1 MRRRVGFVG
10 PINRRKRRARRI
22 MAQDLPEYT
31 IQEAAA
37 RLGIPL
43 QKLRR
48 WDAQGVLV
56 ARRTDGGHR
65 RYACEIID
73 GLAGSA
79 VVVASDKHDLVKPET
94 GRVEDQLAA
103 ARRTLKEKRRIIQ
116 LLLESESRYR
126 DLVETSH
133 DLIWTTD
140 AQGRFTYL
148 NNACIDL
155 FGLRPKDL
163 LGGCFFDFEARPRHV
178 SNRRFL
184 SALRKYGEVK
194 NYLTHLIST
203 DGTDRWVGINAR
215 VSHDEEGRIVGL
227 RGTARN
233 VTEQHHAALEIVR
246 LATHDGLTGL
256 PNRVSLQKAL
266 EAALA
271 EGEIG
276 SVVLLDVDHFK
287 YINDNFGHRAGDLL
301 LIAIGGLLK
310 DLVKDENVQV
320 FRLGGDEFA
329 LHLPNALRGEAAQLG
344 ERALSALRHYKFP
357 VPGQGC
363 LSTLTGS
370 IGVATYPFHGAD
382 VATLLANVD
391 IAMYQA
397 KDNGRNRVR
406 LHDHNPDDLRGTHKR
421 VHWARELREVL
432 DDNRVVLYSQPVI
445 RLSDRTSVH
454 QEILVRILDRNGG
467 LVLPGQ
473 FIEVAES
480 LGMAQEIDLR
490 VVSKVIDV
498 LQGPDIRGRKT
509 RFFVNLSRTSISDP
523 HWVRRFQSMLAAA
536 PIDHSQ
542 LVFEITE
549 TAAMSSVDVTQE
561 FIAQMKGMGCRFA
574 LDDFGAGFSS
584 FYFLKRFDVDY
595 LKIDGSFVRDLASDN
610 ASRLFVRALCDVAR
624 GLTKQVVA
632 EWVED
637 QSVMDILVEMGVQ
650 YGQGFLFAR
659 PLPFPAVG
667 TTEQQLQAGKR
678 A

>member
-1 MRRRVGFVG
+1 VGFVG
-10 PINRRKRRARRI
+10 PINRRRRGVTRI
-22 MAQDLPEYT
+22 MGQELPEYT

-56 ARRTDGGHR
+56 ARRTHGGHR
-65 RYACEIID
+65 RYSCEIID

-79 VVVASDKHDLVKPET
+79 GAVSSDKYDLAKPET

-140 AQGRFTYL
+140 SLGRFTYL
-148 NNACIDL
+148 NNACVDL

-163 LGGCFFDFEARPRHV
+163 LGGCFFDFEARPQHV

-184 SALRKYGEVK
+184 SALRKNGEVK

-215 VSHDEEGRIVGL
+215 VSHDDEGRIVGL

-233 VTEQHHAALEIVR
+233 VTEQHHAALEIER

-256 PNRVSLQKAL
+256 PNRVWLQKVL
-266 EAALA
+266 EAALT
-271 EGEIG
+271 EGEKG
-276 SVVLLDVDHFK
+276 SVLLLDVDHFK
-287 YINDNFGHRAGDLL
+287 YINDNFGHRAGDQL

-329 LHLPNALRGEAAQLG
+329 LHVPNALRGKAAQLG

-357 VPGQGC
+357 VSGQGC

-406 LHDHNPDDLRGTHKR
+406 LHDHHPDDLRSTHKR

-432 DDNRVVLYSQPVI
+432 DDDRIMLYSQPVI
-445 RLSDRTSVH
+445 RLSDRTAVH
-454 QEILVRILDRNGG
+454 QEILVRILDRKGAM
-467 LVLPGQ
+467 VLPGQ

-498 LQGPDIRGRKT
+498 LKGPDYRGRKT
-509 RFFVNLSRTSISDP
+509 RLFVNLSRTSISDP
-523 HWVRRFQSMLAAA
+523 HWVRRFQNMLAAA

-595 LKIDGSFVRDLASDN
+595 LKIDGSFVRDLSSDN

-624 GLTKQVVA
+624 GLNKQVVA

-637 QSVMDILVEMGVQ
+637 QSIMDILVEMGVQ

-659 PLPFPAVG
+659 PLPFPALVPA
-667 TTEQQLQAGKR
+667 EQQLQASKR

>member
-1 MRRRVGFVG
+1 MV
-10 PINRRKRRARRI
+10 
-22 MAQDLPEYT
+22 QDLPEYT

-37 RLGIPL
+37 RLGIPV

-65 RYACEIID
+65 RYTCEIID
-73 GLAGSA
+73 GLAGSSA
-79 VVVASDKHDLVKPET
+79 AGAGEKQDPGKPENDKV
-94 GRVEDQLAA
+94 GDQLAA

-140 AQGRFTYL
+140 ALGRFTYL
-148 NNACIDL
+148 NNACVEL
-155 FGLRPKDL
+155 FGLRPKDM
-163 LGGCFFDFEARPRHV
+163 LGACFFDFEPRPQHV

-184 SALRKYGEVK
+184 STLRRNGEVK
-194 NYLTHLIST
+194 NYLTHLISR

-233 VTEQHHAALEIVR
+233 VTEQHRAALEIER

-266 EAALA
+266 EAALGG
-271 EGEIG
+271 GEKG
-276 SVVLLDVDHFK
+276 SVALLDVDHFK
-287 YINDNFGHRAGDLL
+287 YINDNFGHRAGDQLL
-301 LIAIGGLLK
+301 VSIGGLLK
-310 DLVKDENVQV
+310 DLVKNENARV

-329 LHLPNALRGEAAQLG
+329 LHLPNTLRGEAEQIA
-344 ERALSALRHYKFP
+344 ERALAALRHYKFQ
-357 VPGQGC
+357 VSGQGC

-382 VATLLANVD
+382 VATLLSNVD

-406 LHDHNPDDLRGTHKR
+406 LHDHHPDDLRSTHKR

-432 DDNRVVLYSQPVI
+432 DEGRIVLYSQPVI
-445 RLSDRTSVH
+445 RLADRQAVH
-454 QEILVRILDRNGG
+454 QEILVRILDRNGA

-480 LGMAQEIDLR
+480 LGLAQEIDLHVLDK
-490 VVSKVIDV
+490 VVDV
-498 LQGPDIRGRKT
+498 LRGPEYRGRKA
-509 RFFVNLSRTSISDP
+509 RFFVNLSRTSLSDP
-523 HWVRRFQSMLAAA
+523 HWVQRFQSKLAAA

-561 FIAQMKGMGCRFA
+561 FIARMKDMGCRFA

-595 LKIDGSFVRDLASDN
+595 LKIDGSFVRELASDH
-610 ASRLFVRALCDVAR
+610 ASRLFVRALCDVAC
-624 GLTKQVVA
+624 GLNKQVVA

-637 QSVMDILVEMGVQ
+637 QSVMDILLEMGVQ

-659 PLPFPAVG
+659 PLPFAVG
-667 TTEQQLQAGKR
+667 VPAERQRQGGKR

>member
-1 MRRRVGFVG
+1 MT
-10 PINRRKRRARRI
+10 
-22 MAQDLPEYT
+22 QDLPEYT

-65 RYACEIID
+65 RYSREIID
-73 GLAGSA
+73 GLGRSA
-79 VVVASDKHDLVKPET
+79 AVPAPERHDPAKPEN
-94 GRVEDQLAA
+94 GKVEDQLAA

-140 AQGRFTYL
+140 ALGRFTYL
-148 NNACIDL
+148 NNACVEL
-155 FGLRPKDL
+155 FGLRPRDL
-163 LGGCFFDFEARPRHV
+163 LGRCFFDFEARPQHV

-184 SALRKYGEVK
+184 SALRKNGEVK

-233 VTEQHHAALEIVR
+233 VTEQHDAALEIER

-266 EAALA
+266 EAAFA
-271 EGEIG
+271 DGEKG
-276 SVVLLDVDHFK
+276 SVALLDVDHFK
-287 YINDNFGHRAGDLL
+287 YINDNFGHRAGDQLL
-301 LIAIGGLLK
+301 VAIGGLLK
-310 DLVKDENVQV
+310 DMVKEENVQV
-320 FRLGGDEFA
+320 YRLGGDEFA
-329 LHLPNALRGEAAQLG
+329 LHLPDALRGDASHIG
-344 ERALSALRHYKFP
+344 ERALTALRHYKFP

-382 VATLLANVD
+382 VATLLSNVD

-432 DDNRVVLYSQPVI
+432 DENRVMLCSQPVV
-445 RLSDRTSVH
+445 RLTDRTAVH
-454 QEILVRILDRNGG
+454 QEILVRILDRNGSM
-467 LVLPGQ
+467 VLPGQ

-498 LQGPDIRGRKT
+498 LQGPEYRGRKS

-523 HWVRRFQSMLAAA
+523 HWVRRFHNMLAAA
-536 PIDHSQ
+536 RIDHSQ

-549 TAAMSSVDVTQE
+549 TAAMSSVDVTQQ
-561 FIAQMKGMGCRFA
+561 FITQMKGMGCRFA

-595 LKIDGSFVRDLASDN
+595 LKIDGSFVRDLATDN
-610 ASRLFVRALCDVAR
+610 ASRLFVRALCDVAS
-624 GLTKQVVA
+624 GLNKQVVA

-637 QSVMDILVEMGVQ
+637 QAVMDILVEMGVQ

-659 PLPFPAVG
+659 PQPFPAAVPV
-667 TTEQQLQAGKR
+667 ELPLQAGRR

>member
-1 MRRRVGFVG
+1 MT
-10 PINRRKRRARRI
+10 
-22 MAQDLPEYT
+22 QDLPEYT

-56 ARRTDGGHR
+56 ARRTNGGHR
-65 RYACEIID
+65 RYSREIID
-73 GLAGSA
+73 GLARSA
-79 VVVASDKHDLVKPET
+79 AVPVPERHDPAKPEN
-94 GRVEDQLAA
+94 GKVEDQLAA

-140 AQGRFTYL
+140 ALGRFTYL
-148 NNACIDL
+148 NNACVEL
-155 FGLRPKDL
+155 FGLRPRDL
-163 LGGCFFDFEARPRHV
+163 LGRCFFDFEARPQHV

-184 SALRKYGEVK
+184 SALRKDGEVK

-203 DGTDRWVGINAR
+203 DGNDRWVGINAR

-233 VTEQHHAALEIVR
+233 VTEQHDAALEIER

-266 EAALA
+266 EAAFA
-271 EGEIG
+271 DGEKG
-276 SVVLLDVDHFK
+276 SVALLDVDHFK
-287 YINDNFGHRAGDLL
+287 YINDNFGHRAGDQLL
-301 LIAIGGLLK
+301 VAIGGLLK
-310 DLVKDENVQV
+310 DMVKEENVQV
-320 FRLGGDEFA
+320 YRLGGDEFA
-329 LHLPNALRGEAAQLG
+329 LHLPDALRGDASHIG
-344 ERALSALRHYKFP
+344 ERALTALRHYKFP

-370 IGVATYPFHGAD
+370 IGVATYPFQGAD
-382 VATLLANVD
+382 VATLLSNVD

-432 DDNRVVLYSQPVI
+432 DENRVMLCSQPVV
-445 RLSDRTSVH
+445 RLTDRTAVH
-454 QEILVRILDRNGG
+454 QEILVRILDRNGSM
-467 LVLPGQ
+467 VLPGQ

-498 LQGPDIRGRKT
+498 LQGPEYRGRKS

-523 HWVRRFQSMLAAA
+523 HWVRRFHNMLAAA
-536 PIDHSQ
+536 RIDHSQ

-561 FIAQMKGMGCRFA
+561 FITQMKGMGCRFA

-595 LKIDGSFVRDLASDN
+595 LKIDGSFVRDLATDN
-610 ASRLFVRALCDVAR
+610 ASRLFVRALCDVAS
-624 GLTKQVVA
+624 GLNKQVVA

-637 QSVMDILVEMGVQ
+637 QAVMDILVEMGVQ

-659 PLPFPAVG
+659 PQPFPAAVPV
-667 TTEQQLQAGKR
+667 ELPLQASRR

>member
-1 MRRRVGFVG
+1 MV
-10 PINRRKRRARRI
+10 
-22 MAQDLPEYT
+22 QDLPEYT

-37 RLGIPL
+37 RLGIPV

-56 ARRTDGGHR
+56 ARRTYGGHR
-65 RYACEIID
+65 RYTCEIID

-79 VVVASDKHDLVKPET
+79 VVVATEKQDPGEPEN
-94 GRVEDQLAA
+94 GKVEDQLAA
-103 ARRTLKEKRRIIQ
+103 ARRTLREKRRIIQ

-140 AQGRFTYL
+140 ALGRFTYL
-148 NNACIDL
+148 NNACIEL
-155 FGLRPKDL
+155 FGLRPKDM
-163 LGGCFFDFEARPRHV
+163 LGACFFDFEPRPQHV

-184 SALRKYGEVK
+184 SALRKNGEVK
-194 NYLTHLIST
+194 NYLTHLISR

-215 VSHDEEGRIVGL
+215 VSHDEQGRIFGL

-233 VTEQHHAALEIVR
+233 VTEQHHAALEIER

-256 PNRVSLQKAL
+256 PNRVSLQKTL
-266 EAALA
+266 EAALSD
-271 EGEIG
+271 GEKG
-276 SVVLLDVDHFK
+276 SVALLDVDHFK
-287 YINDNFGHRAGDLL
+287 YINDNFGHRAGDQL

-310 DLVKDENVQV
+310 DLVKDENAQV
-320 FRLGGDEFA
+320 YRLGGDEFA
-329 LHLPNALRGEAAQLG
+329 LHLPNALRGDAAQLG
-344 ERALSALRHYKFP
+344 ERALTALRHYKFP
-357 VPGQGC
+357 ISGQGC

-432 DDNRVVLYSQPVI
+432 DEDRIVLYSQPVI
-445 RLSDRTSVH
+445 RLADRKSVH
-454 QEILVRILDRNGG
+454 QEILVRILDRKGA

-480 LGMAQEIDLR
+480 LGMAQEIDLC
-490 VVSKVIDV
+490 VLGKIVDV
-498 LQGPDIRGRKT
+498 LQGPEYRGRKT

-523 HWVRRFQSMLAAA
+523 HWVRRFHSMLAAA

-595 LKIDGSFVRDLASDN
+595 LKIDGSFVRELASDN

-624 GLTKQVVA
+624 GLNKQVVA

-637 QSVMDILVEMGVQ
+637 QAVMDILVGMGVQ

-659 PLPFPAVG
+659 PLPFPAAVPV
-667 TTEQQLQAGKR
+667 EQPLLAGKR

>member
-1 MRRRVGFVG
+1 MV
-10 PINRRKRRARRI
+10 
-22 MAQDLPEYT
+22 QDLPEYT

-37 RLGIPL
+37 RLGIPV

-56 ARRTDGGHR
+56 ARRTYGGHR
-65 RYACEIID
+65 RYTCEIID

-79 VVVASDKHDLVKPET
+79 VVVATEKQDPGEPEN
-94 GRVEDQLAA
+94 GKVEDQLAA
-103 ARRTLKEKRRIIQ
+103 ARRTLREKRRIIQ

-140 AQGRFTYL
+140 ALGRFTYL
-148 NNACIDL
+148 NNACIEL
-155 FGLRPKDL
+155 FGLRPKDM
-163 LGGCFFDFEARPRHV
+163 LGACFFDFEPRPQHV

-184 SALRKYGEVK
+184 SALRKNGEVK
-194 NYLTHLIST
+194 NYLTHLISR

-215 VSHDEEGRIVGL
+215 VSHDEQGRIFGL

-233 VTEQHHAALEIVR
+233 VTEQHHAALEIER

-256 PNRVSLQKAL
+256 PNRVSLQKTL
-266 EAALA
+266 EAALSD
-271 EGEIG
+271 GEKG
-276 SVVLLDVDHFK
+276 SVALLDVDHFK
-287 YINDNFGHRAGDLL
+287 YINDNFGHRAGDQL

-310 DLVKDENVQV
+310 DLVKDENAQV
-320 FRLGGDEFA
+320 YRLGGDEFA
-329 LHLPNALRGEAAQLG
+329 LHLPNALRGDAAQLG
-344 ERALSALRHYKFP
+344 ERALTALRHYKFP
-357 VPGQGC
+357 ISGQGC

-432 DDNRVVLYSQPVI
+432 DEDRIVLYSQPVI
-445 RLSDRTSVH
+445 RLADRKSVH
-454 QEILVRILDRNGG
+454 QEILVRILDRKGA

-480 LGMAQEIDLR
+480 LGMAQEIDLC
-490 VVSKVIDV
+490 VLGKIVDV
-498 LQGPDIRGRKT
+498 LQGPEYRGRKT

-523 HWVRRFQSMLAAA
+523 HWVRRFHSMLAAA

-595 LKIDGSFVRDLASDN
+595 LKIDGSFVRELASDN

-624 GLTKQVVA
+624 GLNKQVVA

-637 QSVMDILVEMGVQ
+637 QAVMDILVGMGVQ

-659 PLPFPAVG
+659 PLPFPAAIPV
-667 TTEQQLQAGKR
+667 EQPLLAGKR

>member
-1 MRRRVGFVG
+1 M
-10 PINRRKRRARRI
+10 
-22 MAQDLPEYT
+22 
-31 IQEAAA
+31 
-37 RLGIPL
+37 
-43 QKLRR
+43 
-48 WDAQGVLV
+48 
-56 ARRTDGGHR
+56 
-65 RYACEIID
+65 
-73 GLAGSA
+73 
-79 VVVASDKHDLVKPET
+79 
-94 GRVEDQLAA
+94 EDQLAA

-148 NNACIDL
+148 NNACVEL
-155 FGLRPKDL
+155 FGLRPRDL
-163 LGGCFFDFEARPRHV
+163 LGRCFFDFEARPQHV

-184 SALRKYGEVK
+184 SALRRNGEVK

-203 DGTDRWVGINAR
+203 GGTDRWVGINAR

-233 VTEQHHAALEIVR
+233 VTEQHDAALEIER

-271 EGEIG
+271 DGEKG
-276 SVVLLDVDHFK
+276 SVALLDVDHFK
-287 YINDNFGHRAGDLL
+287 YINDNFGHRAGDQL

-310 DLVKDENVQV
+310 DLVKNENVQI

-329 LHLPNALRGEAAQLG
+329 MHLPDALRGDASQIG

-421 VHWARELREVL
+421 VHWSRELREVL
-432 DDNRVVLYSQPVI
+432 DENRVMLCSQPVI
-445 RLSDRTSVH
+445 RLADRMSVH
-454 QEILVRILDRNGG
+454 QEILVRIIDRNGG
-467 LVLPGQ
+467 MVLPGQ

-498 LQGPDIRGRKT
+498 LKGAEYRGRKT

-523 HWVRRFQSMLAAA
+523 HWVRRFQAMLAVA

-595 LKIDGSFVRDLASDN
+595 LKIDGSFVRDLATDN

-624 GLTKQVVA
+624 GLNKQVVA

-659 PLPFPAVG
+659 PLPFPAVAPA
-667 TTEQQLQAGKR
+667 ELPLQEEKR

>member
-1 MRRRVGFVG
+1 
-10 PINRRKRRARRI
+10 

-65 RYACEIID
+65 RYSREIID
-73 GLAGSA
+73 GLARSA
-79 VVVASDKHDLVKPET
+79 VLAAGDKQDSGRPEA
-94 GRVEDQLAA
+94 GKMEDQLAA

-148 NNACIDL
+148 NNACVEL
-155 FGLRPKDL
+155 FGLRPRDL
-163 LGGCFFDFEARPRHV
+163 LGRCFFDFEARPQHV

-184 SALRKYGEVK
+184 SALRRNGEVK

-203 DGTDRWVGINAR
+203 AGTDRWVGINAR

-233 VTEQHHAALEIVR
+233 VTEQHDAALEIER
-246 LATHDGLTGL
+246 LATHDALTGL

-271 EGEIG
+271 DGEKG
-276 SVVLLDVDHFK
+276 SVALLDVDHFK
-287 YINDNFGHRAGDLL
+287 YINDNFGHRAGDQL

-329 LHLPNALRGEAAQLG
+329 MHLPDALRGDASQIG

-421 VHWARELREVL
+421 VHWSRELREVL
-432 DDNRVVLYSQPVI
+432 DENRVMLCSQPVI
-445 RLSDRTSVH
+445 RLADRTSVH
-454 QEILVRILDRNGG
+454 QEILVRIIDRNGG
-467 LVLPGQ
+467 MVLPGQ

-498 LQGPDIRGRKT
+498 LKGPEFRGRKT

-523 HWVRRFQSMLAAA
+523 HWVRRFQAMLAAA

-561 FIAQMKGMGCRFA
+561 FIAQMKSMGCRFA
-574 LDDFGAGFSS
+574 LDDFGAGFRSI
-584 FYFLKRFDVDY
+584 YVLKRFDVDY
-595 LKIDGSFVRDLASDN
+595 LKIDGSFVRDLAVDN

-624 GLTKQVVA
+624 GLNKQVVA

-659 PLPFPAVG
+659 PVPFPAV
-667 TTEQQLQAGKR
+667 TAFEQPLQAEKR

>member
-1 MRRRVGFVG
+1 
-10 PINRRKRRARRI
+10 
-22 MAQDLPEYT
+22 MAHALPEYT

-37 RLGIPL
+37 KLGIPL

-65 RYACEIID
+65 RYSCEIID
-73 GLAGSA
+73 GLAGSGTAA
-79 VVVASDKHDLVKPET
+79 VPDRVDADRPET
-94 GRVEDQLAA
+94 GKVEDQLAA
-103 ARRTLKEKRRIIQ
+103 ARRTLREKRRIIQ

-140 AQGRFTYL
+140 ALGRFTYL
-148 NNACIDL
+148 NNACVDL
-155 FGLRPKDL
+155 FGLQPRDL
-163 LGGCFFDFEARPRHV
+163 LGRCFFDFEARPQHV

-184 SALRKYGEVK
+184 SALRKNGEVK

-233 VTEQHHAALEIVR
+233 VTEQHDAAMEIER

-256 PNRVSLQKAL
+256 PNRVSLQKTL

-271 EGEIG
+271 EGEKG
-276 SVVLLDVDHFK
+276 SVALLDVDHFK
-287 YINDNFGHRAGDLL
+287 YINDSFGHRAGDQL
-301 LIAIGGLLK
+301 LIAISGLLK
-310 DLVKDENVQV
+310 DLVKDKNAQV

-329 LHLPNALRGEAAQLG
+329 LHMPNALRREAALVG
-344 ERALSALRHYKFP
+344 EQALSALRHYKFLAS
-357 VPGQGC
+357 GKGC

-370 IGVATYPFHGAD
+370 IGVATYPFHGSD

-397 KDNGRNRVR
+397 KDSGRNRVR
-406 LHDHNPDDLRGTHKR
+406 MHDHNPDDLRGTHKR

-432 DDNRVVLYSQPVI
+432 DEDRVVLCAQPVV
-445 RLSDRTSVH
+445 RLADRTPVH
-454 QEILVRILDRNGG
+454 QEILVRILDRSGG
-467 LVLPGQ
+467 MVLPGQ

-490 VVSKVIDV
+490 VVRKVLDV
-498 LQGPDIRGRKT
+498 LQGPHFRGRKT

-523 HWVRRFQSMLAAA
+523 DWVKRFHKMLTAA

-595 LKIDGSFVRDLASDN
+595 LKIDGGFVRDLASDN

-624 GLTKQVVA
+624 GLNKQVVA
-632 EWVED
+632 EWVEE
-637 QSVMDILVEMGVQ
+637 QAVMDILLEMGVQ
-650 YGQGFLFAR
+650 YGQGYLFAR
-659 PLPFPAVG
+659 PLPFPALVAA
-667 TTEQQLQAGKR
+667 EEAQPQKAGKR

>member
-1 MRRRVGFVG
+1 
-10 PINRRKRRARRI
+10 

-37 RLGIPL
+37 RLGIAL

-65 RYACEIID
+65 RYSREIID

-79 VVVASDKHDLVKPET
+79 VVVPSEKHDLVKPET
-94 GRVEDQLAA
+94 GRMEDQLAA

-148 NNACIDL
+148 NNACVDL
-155 FGLRPKDL
+155 FGLRPRDM
-163 LGGCFFDFEARPRHV
+163 LGGCFFDFEARPQHV

-184 SALRKYGEVK
+184 SALRKNGEVK
-194 NYLTHLIST
+194 NYLTHLVST
-203 DGTDRWVGINAR
+203 DGTDRWVSINAR
-215 VSHDEEGRIVGL
+215 VSHDDEGRIVGL

-233 VTEQHHAALEIVR
+233 VTEQHLAALEIER

-256 PNRVSLQKAL
+256 ANRVSLQKVL
-266 EAALA
+266 DAALA
-271 EGEIG
+271 EGEKG
-276 SVVLLDVDHFK
+276 SVILLDVDHFK

-301 LIAIGGLLK
+301 LIAIGGLLN
-310 DLVKDENVQV
+310 DLVKNENVQV

-329 LHLPNALRGEAAQLG
+329 LHLPNALRGDAAQLG
-344 ERALSALRHYKFP
+344 ERTLSALRHYKFP

-363 LSTLTGS
+363 LSTLTAS

-432 DDNRVVLYSQPVI
+432 DDNRVMLFSQPVI

-467 LVLPGQ
+467 MVLPGQ

-536 PIDHSQ
+536 AIDHSQ

-595 LKIDGSFVRDLASDN
+595 LKIDGSFVRDLASDS

-624 GLTKQVVA
+624 GLNKQVVA

-637 QSVMDILVEMGVQ
+637 QSVVDILVEMGVQ

-659 PLPFPAVG
+659 PLPFPAVVPAK
-667 TTEQQLQAGKR
+667 QQLRAGKR

>member
-1 MRRRVGFVG
+1 MV
-10 PINRRKRRARRI
+10 
-22 MAQDLPEYT
+22 QDLPEYT

-37 RLGIPL
+37 RLGIPV

-65 RYACEIID
+65 RYTCEIID

-79 VVVASDKHDLVKPET
+79 AVVVPEKQAPGET
-94 GRVEDQLAA
+94 GSGKVEDQLAA
-103 ARRTLKEKRRIIQ
+103 ARRTLREKRRIIQ

-140 AQGRFTYL
+140 ALGRFTYL
-148 NNACIDL
+148 NNACIEL
-155 FGLRPKDL
+155 FGLRPKDM
-163 LGGCFFDFEARPRHV
+163 LGACFFDFEPRPQHV

-184 SALRKYGEVK
+184 SALRKNGEVK
-194 NYLTHLIST
+194 NYLTHLISR
-203 DGTDRWVGINAR
+203 DGTERWVGINAR

-233 VTEQHHAALEIVR
+233 VTDQHHAALEIER

-266 EAALA
+266 EAALSS
-271 EGEIG
+271 GEKG
-276 SVVLLDVDHFK
+276 SVALLDVDHFK
-287 YINDNFGHRAGDLL
+287 YINDNFGHRAGDQL
-301 LIAIGGLLK
+301 LISIGGLMK
-310 DLVKDENVQV
+310 DLVKDETAEV

-329 LHLPNALRGEAAQLG
+329 LHLPNALRGDAAQFG
-344 ERALSALRHYKFP
+344 ERALAALRHYKFP
-357 VPGQGC
+357 ISGQGC
-363 LSTLTGS
+363 LSTLTAS

-432 DDNRVVLYSQPVI
+432 DEDRIVLYSQPVI
-445 RLSDRTSVH
+445 RLADRKPVH
-454 QEILVRILDRNGG
+454 QEILVRILDRKGA

-480 LGMAQEIDLR
+480 LGMAQEIDLCVLGR
-490 VVSKVIDV
+490 TLDV
-498 LQGPDIRGRKT
+498 LQGPEYRGRKT
-509 RFFVNLSRTSISDP
+509 RLFVNLSRTSISDP
-523 HWVRRFQSMLAAA
+523 HWVRRFQSMLASA
-536 PIDHSQ
+536 PVDHSQ

-561 FIAQMKGMGCRFA
+561 FIAQMKDLGCRFA

-595 LKIDGSFVRDLASDN
+595 LKIDGSFVRELAADN

-624 GLTKQVVA
+624 GLNKQVIA

-637 QSVMDILVEMGVQ
+637 QAVMDILVEMGVQ

-659 PLPFPAVG
+659 PLPFPAAVEV
-667 TTEQQLQAGKR
+667 EQQLQAGRR